1 MAHIHEA
8 GGTEKVRRSRVP
20 DACIQTNEGTEPEVA
35 VMGLARRPA
44 GNTRRS
50 M

>member
-20 DACIQTNEGTEPEVA
+20 DACIQTNERREPKVA
-35 VMGLARRPA
+35 M
-44 GNTRRS
+44 
-50 M
+50 